1 MLLDA
6 AEGTPSWVIIPFG
19 LGQSLEGCLYRGTVN
34 LAAETERYEAVIL
47 GAGVAGLSAARE
59 LKGRKICVLE
69 QEKRVGGRTLSE
81 GDDDAWFNLGA
92 QLITSRAMAELSEDL
107 GLDVIPIKAADYGFG
122 VDGRFARGRT
132 PERLLTRM
140 NLSPVEK
147 VDFAITSL
155 RMRRKLH
162 SIAGLDEHDRLAM
175 DRKPLLDVVGRA
187 APSTLKLYD
196 ACAESATGLGLGEV
210 SGLLGLSYA
219 LTSYIDP
226 RGKETTAAV
235 RGGTQRVC
243 QAIAASL
250 AGESLR
256 LGCTVT
262 DVRNDPDGVR
272 VSYTDGS
279 GAQTAIKA
287 DHCICA
293 LPATAV
299 LRVVSEIEPARRRPL
314 QRLTPY
320 SPVITVAWPVADH
333 ERGPWDGVFVAP
345 VSGRENFNLIVN
357 YGFLAKQLDP
367 TRGGYLATLG
377 SGTPYSVL
385 DDDELIDDQFSSLC
399 ELFPEGG
406 RLIDRS
412 NAVVKRWIGLPA
424 IRPGY
429 YADRNTLRASMG
441 QIHFCGDYTAEPGLP
456 GANGSG
462 RYVGRAVAKALAQA
476 PE

>member
-1 MLLDA
+1 MPIAD
-6 AEGTPSWVIIPFG
+6 ES
-19 LGQSLEGCLYRGTVN
+19 
-34 LAAETERYEAVIL
+34 ERYEAVIL

-59 LKGRKICVLE
+59 LEGRRICVLE
-69 QEKRVGGRTLSE
+69 QEERVGGRTLSE
-81 GDDDAWFNLGA
+81 GDEEAWFNLGA
-92 QLITSRAMAELSEDL
+92 QLITSRAMAELSGEL
-107 GLDVIPIKAADYGFG
+107 GLDVIPIKAAEYGFG
-122 VDGRFARGRT
+122 VNGRFARGGT
-132 PERLLTRM
+132 PERLLMRM
-140 NLSPVEK
+140 NLSLAEK

-155 RMRRKLH
+155 RMRRTLH
-162 SIAGLDEHDRLAM
+162 SIAGLDEHHRLAL
-175 DRKPLLDVVGRA
+175 DRKSLLEVVGRA
-187 APSTLKLYD
+187 APSTLLLYG

-210 SGLLGLSYA
+210 SGLLGLAYA

-243 QAIAASL
+243 QAIAAPL

-262 DVRNDPDGVR
+262 DVRNEPDGVR
-272 VSYTDGS
+272 VRYTDRS
-279 GAQTAIKA
+279 GGQAAITA
-287 DHCICA
+287 DHCISA

-299 LRVVSEIEPARRRPL
+299 LRVVSDIEPARRRSL

-333 ERGPWDGVFVAP
+333 ERAPWDGVFVAP

-357 YGFLAKQLDP
+357 YGFLAKQFDP
-367 TRGGYLATLG
+367 MRGGYLATLG
-377 SGTPYSVL
+377 PGTPYEVL
-385 DDDELIDDQFSSLC
+385 GDDEVIDEQFASLC
-399 ELFPEGG
+399 GLFPEGR

-429 YADRNTLRASMG
+429 YADRNALRASMG